1 MAIGIMEVK
10 LVRAKGL
17 KQSYFLGKIDPYV
30 LLQYRNQEYKSRIA
44 KGQGRNP
51 IWNEKFKYIVDYPEN
66 DEQYKLVL
74 KVMDHDKYTADD
86 YLGEAKIYVKE
97 LIELGVEKG
106 KAKLRPRKYRVVYT
120 NLTYCGEIQVGITFT
135 VKKETIEGDI
145 FRKSSRRYLDDEER
159 TTKRIKLW

>member
-10 LVRAKGL
+10 LAGAKGL
-17 KQSYFLGKIDPYV
+17 RHSDFLGRIDPYV
-30 LLQYRNQEYKSRIA
+30 LLQYRNQEYKSIIA
-44 KGQGRNP
+44 KRQGRNP
-51 IWNEKFKYIVDYPEN
+51 IWNEKFKYIVDYPV
-66 DEQYKLVL
+66 DDDQYNLVL
-74 KVMDHDKYTADD
+74 KIMDHDTYTADD

-135 VKKETIEGDI
+135 AKKETVEEDI
-145 FRKSSRRYLDDEER
+145 
-159 TTKRIKLW
+159 I

>member
-10 LVRAKGL
+10 LMGAKGL
-17 KQSYFLGKIDPYV
+17 KRSDFLGRIDPYV

-51 IWNEKFKYIVDYPEN
+51 IWNEKFKYIVDYPV
-66 DEQYKLVL
+66 DDDQYKLVL
-74 KVMDHDKYTADD
+74 KIMDHDMYNPDD

-106 KAKLRPRKYRVVYT
+106 KAKLHPQKHRVVYT
-120 NLTYCGEIQVGITFT
+120 NLTYRGEIQVGITFT
-135 VKKETIEGDI
+135 VKKETVEEGI

-159 TTKRIKLW
+159 TTKRIRLW